1 MTYIR
6 PCKTSKINDDFAAHV
21 RRGSGLPGIDFNCPT
36 GETIW
41 ASEDGIVTRAERS
54 AANGINVRIHHA
66 DGRNSYYLHLSR
78 LDVTNGQ
85 RVSQGQRVGLSGS
98 TGNSTGPHLHFSITN
113 KAGQLVDP
121 APLLKSGGGS
131 APAPSLRTIKMGSR
145 GDEVKY
151 LQRKLGISADG
162 IFGPLTRRA
171 VIKFQKSH
179 LLAADGIVGPRT
191 WAVIG

>member
-6 PCKTSKINDDFAAHV
+6 PCRTSRVSDDFAAHV
-21 RRGSGLPGIDFNCPT
+21 RRRSGLPGIDFTCAT
-36 GETIW
+36 GERVW
-41 ASEDGIVTRAERS
+41 AAEAGVVTRAERS
-54 AANGINVRIHHA
+54 AANGINVRIRHK
-66 DGRNSYYLHLSR
+66 DGRTSYYLHLSR

-85 RVSQGQRVGLSGS
+85 HVDQGQTVGLSGN

-113 KAGQLVDP
+113 PAGTLVDP
-121 APLLKSGGGS
+121 APLLKD
-131 APAPSLRTIKMGSR
+131 PSKPQPEPTRRTIKFGSR
-145 GDEVKY
+145 GDDVRY

-171 VIKFQKSH
+171 VINFQKRH